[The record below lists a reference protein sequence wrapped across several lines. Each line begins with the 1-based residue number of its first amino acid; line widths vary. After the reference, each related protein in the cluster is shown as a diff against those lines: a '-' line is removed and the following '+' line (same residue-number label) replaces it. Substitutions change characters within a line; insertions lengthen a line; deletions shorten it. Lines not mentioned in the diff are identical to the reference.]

1 MAEPPARLT
10 PARRRLLD
18 RLFDELLD
26 LGDSARRSR
35 LDRLA
40 HSHPRLHAHLA
51 RLAAAADPDDDE
63 FMTAFGR
70 VGAAALAS
78 LDACDEPMAGGTRV
92 GDWRL
97 LETVGRGGMGQVY
110 RAERADGAFEMQ
122 AAIKFI
128 RTSTNRRLA
137 ERLAVERQLL
147 ARLDH
152 PGIARLIDG
161 GTLDDGQGYL
171 VMEWIEGRDL
181 TDCRDEL
188 LADPME
194 TLRRF
199 ADLSSA
205 VAHAHQRRVVHGD
218 IKPANVRMT
227 ADGRMRL
234 LDFGVA
240 RLVTDDV
247 EHGGLAALT
256 PAFSAP
262 EQLAGEPASTQSD
275 LYALG
280 ALLRWLLTGRP
291 GRADAP
297 PARSELPAPRPGA
310 LQAILD
316 RAMRADP
323 AERYRSVPEFTDDL
337 LALLENRP
345 VRARRTG
352 ALARFWLWSRR
363 HRLAAA
369 LLGLTAASVVIASL
383 GLAWQS
389 EQVREQ
395 RDAALYEAERLA
407 LLREQMVLLFRE
419 AGRQAED
426 RPDDGPG
433 PIGNG
438 MRGATGDN
446 PRGLLA
452 DSAALAQRLYA
463 GDAETRAAMQAFLG
477 EIYIAL
483 DDFEAAEP
491 LLEAVLADG
500 GAETDRVTAFVE
512 ADLAQIRLRQGRSEE
527 ALALAD
533 QALDRLRAH
542 SSSSSVA
549 YVADTLQI
557 RGQALRGLGRWDAA
571 IDALREAHRLART
584 LPGPSRLRATT
595 ANNLGTTLI
604 YLGRNADALPYLER
618 SLANWRGLDR
628 ADSPGALTV
637 MGNLAGLRHQ
647 RGDLADA
654 EALYRETL
662 RRRIERYGDSGAL
675 AAMHLNLGSLLV
687 LTGRIDEGERHI
699 AEGLAMIERFEGRDS
714 VSYTRGLQARA
725 RLDREAGRF
734 ARARE
739 EIGRVVERFA
749 DQVGP
754 DHLFTSIARMD
765 QALTDAVAGEAGGL
779 EALDRALQALERG
792 GASTARFRAE
802 ARCHEAALRI
812 ERGLDG
818 AGEAAAEC
826 ERIYVEE
833 VEVSEWRGAEARLLR
848 AVAEN
853 RPATQALLR
862 DLDTVARTLGP
873 THGRTERL
881 RIGLL
886 GSAARRP

>member
-1 MAEPPARLT
+1 MTERPARLT
-10 PARRRLLD
+10 PGRRRLLD
-18 RLFDELLD
+18 RLFDHLLD
-26 LGDSARRSR
+26 LDEPARRKR
-35 LDRLA
+35 LERLA
-40 HSHPRLHAHLA
+40 SSHPRLHAHLA
-51 RLAAAADPDDDE
+51 RLAAAADPDDDA

-70 VGAAALAS
+70 VGAAALSS
-78 LDACDEPMAGGTRV
+78 LDASDEPMASGTRI

-97 LETVGRGGMGQVY
+97 IEAVGRGGMGQVY

-128 RTSTNRRLA
+128 RTSTNQRLA
-137 ERLAVERQLL
+137 ERLAVERRLL

-161 GTLDDGQGYL
+161 GTLDDGRGYL
-171 VMEWIEGRDL
+171 VMEWIDGRDL
-181 TDCRDEL
+181 TDCRDAL
-188 LADPME
+188 VADPAE

-199 ADLSSA
+199 ADLTSA

-227 ADGRMRL
+227 GDGRMRL

-240 RLVTDDV
+240 RLVTDDA
-247 EHGGLAALT
+247 EQDGLSALT

-262 EQLAGEPASTQSD
+262 EQLAGDPASTQSD
-275 LYALG
+275 LYALA

-291 GRADAP
+291 GQADAP
-297 PARSELPAPRPGA
+297 PPQGDLPGPRAGA
-310 LQAILD
+310 LRAILD

-337 LALLENRP
+337 IALLEDRP
-345 VRARRTG
+345 VRAQRTG
-352 ALARFWLWSRR
+352 ALARFSLWSRR

-369 LLGLTAASVVIASL
+369 LLVLTAASILVASV
-383 GLAWQS
+383 GLAWQA

-395 RDAALYEAERLA
+395 RDAALYEARRLA

-419 AGRQAED
+419 AGRQAGD
-426 RPDDGPG
+426 RPDLRSDRSDSESGG
-433 PIGNG
+433 ES
-438 MRGATGDN
+438 RGN

-452 DSAALAQRLYA
+452 DSAALAEQLYA
-463 GDAETRAAMQAFLG
+463 QEPGTRAAMQAFLG

-491 LLEAVLADG
+491 LLEAVLAEG

-533 QALDRLRAH
+533 RALERLRARP
-542 SSSSSVA
+542 SSSSIA

-571 IDALREAHRLART
+571 IDALQEAHRLART

-604 YLGRNADALPYLER
+604 YLGRNGDALTYLER
-618 SLANWRGLDR
+618 SLTNWRGLDR

-675 AAMHLNLGSLLV
+675 AAMHLNLGSLLM
-687 LTGRIDEGERHI
+687 LTDRIEEGERHI

-739 EIGRVVERFA
+739 EIGRVVARFT

-754 DHLFTSIARMD
+754 DHLFTAIARMD
-765 QALTDAVAGEAGGL
+765 EALTAAVAGEPGGL
-779 EALDRALQALERG
+779 DALDEALETLERG
-792 GASTARFRAE
+792 GASTARFQAE
-802 ARCHEAALRI
+802 GRCREAALRI
-812 ERGLDG
+812 DRSLEG
-818 AGEAAAEC
+818 AVDAAVEC
-826 ERIYVEE
+826 ERIYAEDI
-833 VEVSEWRGAEARLLR
+833 EVSEWRSAEARLLR

-886 GSAARRP
+886 GSAAGRP

>member
-1 MAEPPARLT
+1 MAERPARLT
-10 PARRRLLD
+10 PDRRRLLD
-18 RLFDELLD
+18 RLFDDLLD
-26 LGDSARRSR
+26 LDEAARRTR
-35 LDRLA
+35 LERLA
-40 HSHPRLHAHLA
+40 GSHPRLHAHLA
-51 RLAAAADPDDDE
+51 RLAAAADPDDDV

-70 VGAAALAS
+70 VGAAALSS
-78 LDACDEPMAGGTRV
+78 LDASDEPMPAGTRI

-97 LETVGRGGMGQVY
+97 IETIGRGGMGQVY

-152 PGIARLIDG
+152 AGIARLIDG
-161 GTLDDGQGYL
+161 GTLDDGRGYL

-181 TDCRDEL
+181 TDCRNAL
-188 LADPME
+188 VADPAG

-199 ADLSSA
+199 VDLTSA

-227 ADGRMRL
+227 DDGRMRL

-240 RLVTDDV
+240 RLVTDDSQQD
-247 EHGGLAALT
+247 GLSALT

-262 EQLAGEPASTQSD
+262 EQLAGDPASTQSD

-291 GRADAP
+291 GRAGDP
-297 PARSELPAPRPGA
+297 PAQRDLPGRRAGA
-310 LQAILD
+310 LRAILD
-316 RAMRADP
+316 RSMRADP
-323 AERYRSVPEFTDDL
+323 AERYRSVPEFGDDL
-337 LALLENRP
+337 LALLEDRP
-345 VRARRTG
+345 IRAQRTG
-352 ALARFWLWSRR
+352 AVARFSLWARR

-369 LLGLTAASVVIASL
+369 LLGLTAVGVVITSAA
-383 GLAWQS
+383 LAWQA

-395 RDAALYEAERLA
+395 RDAALYEARRLA

-419 AGRQAED
+419 AGRQADD
-426 RPDDGPG
+426 RPDGTVDER
-433 PIGNG
+433 
-438 MRGATGDN
+438 RGESRGN

-452 DSAALAQRLYA
+452 ESAALAEQLYA
-463 GDAETRAAMQAFLG
+463 QDPETRAAMQAFLG

-483 DDFEAAEP
+483 DDFEAAAP
-491 LLEAVLADG
+491 LLEAVLQQG
-500 GAETDRVTAFVE
+500 GAETDRVTAFVQ

-527 ALALAD
+527 AVALAD
-533 QALDRLRAH
+533 RALERLGERT
-542 SSSSSVA
+542 SSSSVA
-549 YVADTLQI
+549 YIADTLQI
-557 RGQALRGLGRWDAA
+557 RGQALRGLGRWEEA
-571 IDALREAHRLART
+571 IDTLQEAHRLART

-618 SLANWRGLDR
+618 SLTNWRELDR

-637 MGNLAGLRHQ
+637 MGNVAGLRHQ

-687 LTGRIDEGERHI
+687 LTGRIEEGERHI

-725 RLDREAGRF
+725 RLEREAGRH

-739 EIGRVVERFA
+739 EIERVIERFA
-749 DQVGP
+749 EQVGP
-754 DHLFTSIARMD
+754 DHLFTQIARMD
-765 QALTDAVAGEAGGL
+765 RALTAAASEPGGVDAL
-779 EALDRALQALERG
+779 DEALDRLESV
-792 GASTARFRAE
+792 GASTARFLAE
-802 ARCHEAALRI
+802 GRCREAAMRT
-812 ERGLDG
+812 ERGLAG
-818 AGEAAAEC
+818 AAAAAAEC
-826 ERIYVEE
+826 ERIYSEE
-833 VEVSEWRGAEARLLR
+833 IEVSEWRSAEARLLR

-853 RPATQALLR
+853 RPASQALLR

-886 GSAARRP
+886 GSAAGRP